1 MTPDLWQQLVEKAI
15 TKEQLQKMIESDF
28 GLLPLAIGG
37 VSSSRAAL
45 KYGCASVLVNLSEKY
60 PEELYSHMDFF
71 VSLLESKY
79 RVLIWNGLAAIAN
92 LCAVDMDEKFDAI
105 FDRYYGFL
113 DDNYMVTVVSVVG
126 NSGKI
131 ALAKPYL
138 VLRITSELLR
148 TGKLRG
154 TQHLTEECKRVIAEK
169 AIETFD
175 VYFDMVGSE
184 ERAKVLSFVKKN
196 KDSHRESLRKEAE
209 AFLKRRNV

>member
-1 MTPDLWQQLVEKAI
+1 M
-15 TKEQLQKMIESDF
+15 
-28 GLLPLAIGG
+28 
-37 VSSSRAAL
+37 
-45 KYGCASVLVNLSEKY
+45 
-60 PEELYSHMDFF
+60 
-71 VSLLESKY
+71 SLLESKY

-148 TGKLRG
+148 TGKLRV